1 MYLCRK
7 HRNYFRTLLMKGLNR
22 FTAYDFSRFQMHI
35 IILQD
40 ALFTAQKG
48 FSVTLIICS
57 QSHDGLGKI
66 TSLRFPRLRETE
78 TLR

>member
-7 HRNYFRTLLMKGLNR
+7 HRNYFRTPLMKGLNR

-40 ALFTAQKG
+40 ALLTAQKE
-48 FSVTLIICS
+48 FSVTLICS
-57 QSHDGLGKI
+57 QSHDGLWKI
-66 TSLRFPRLRETE
+66 TSLRFPHLRETE